1 MGKNNT
7 AHEYCYSRIRL
18 RSALER
24 NGQFKIDDDG
34 HRNEIFPCEFCPSY
48 MCIGDAFLSWE
59 YFFFAFWYEI
69 KKQ

>member
-48 MCIGDAFLSWE
+48 MCIGDAFYHGSIL
-59 YFFFAFWYEI
+59 FLPLV
-69 KKQ
+69 